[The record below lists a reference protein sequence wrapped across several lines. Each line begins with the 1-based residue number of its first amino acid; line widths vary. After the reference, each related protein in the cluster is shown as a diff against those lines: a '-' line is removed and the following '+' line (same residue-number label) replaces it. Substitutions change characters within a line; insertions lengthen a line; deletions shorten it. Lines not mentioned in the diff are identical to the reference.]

1 MINIMQLKVKIKIF
15 LNSFN
20 YARTTDFT
28 EICKL
33 LTEILEEIDI
43 K

>member
-1 MINIMQLKVKIKIF
+1 MLVRWENYR
-15 LNSFN
+15 NSFN
-20 YARTTDFT
+20 YARTIDFN

>member
-1 MINIMQLKVKIKIF
+1 MLVRWENYR
-15 LNSFN
+15 NSFN

-33 LTEILEEIDI
+33 LTNAIAEETI
-43 K
+43 KYK